1 MLPSKGQ
8 IRVLVIRVLVV
19 SCDPGLNIPKFGT
32 CTQRCIFTA
41 SLKKRSNIA
50 SAVWWLARLEPLAP
64 LRMAFDFKF
73 PVVLFI
79 QSHSL
84 WAWALKA
91 LSTWNGQMQG
101 HFSNHCPKGHI
112 HDPCCPQNE
121 DLTSYRISTSWS
133 ALTVPASLPLHPP
146 YTQCFCHKTH
156 LRRSKHILRLCWSSR
171 ISPSKFPFR
180 LLSLEKSSLSLQGT
194 VKWCCLH
201 HILPHFPLITAL
213 PLLSIYPVCLSCI
226 SAIHIISH
234 WII

>member
-19 SCDPGLNIPKFGT
+19 SYVTRLNIPKFGT
-32 CTQRCIFTA
+32 CTQRCIFAA
-41 SLKKRSNIA
+41 SLKKREA
-50 SAVWWLARLEPLAP
+50 TLHQQCDDWLELEPLAP

-121 DLTSYRISTSWS
+121 DLTSYRIRVLPDLLSPSQ
-133 ALTVPASLPLHPP
+133 LRCPLHPP

-156 LRRSKHILRLCWSSR
+156 L
-171 ISPSKFPFR
+171 
-180 LLSLEKSSLSLQGT
+180 
-194 VKWCCLH
+194 
-201 HILPHFPLITAL
+201 
-213 PLLSIYPVCLSCI
+213 
-226 SAIHIISH
+226 
-234 WII
+234 